1 MHRADLS
8 WPRAHERRSVPLFV
22 RDVLHRSPTWTG
34 IGFGVVAALNAATL
48 LPAGRIAD
56 TIGRRPVIVTGCLGS
71 AAGLVALAFAPGLW
85 GFLIAMAALGVASGL
100 LDVAPS
106 AMIGDIIGTFNAA
119 GPGEPEAAAAQEGP
133 VRAGGTVVASYQM
146 AGDIG
151 AVSGPIAVGFLVDSV
166 SYRAAF
172 LLAAAILAAAACAGL
187 ASPETRIP
195 PGDAD
200 DLALRGEAGRPRS
213 DQPCD
218 APVT

>member
-1 MHRADLS
+1 MFSSQPASTNRTRNSEASPAMHRADLS

-106 AMIGDIIGTFNAA
+106 AMI
-119 GPGEPEAAAAQEGP
+119 
-133 VRAGGTVVASYQM
+133 
-146 AGDIG
+146 
-151 AVSGPIAVGFLVDSV
+151 
-166 SYRAAF
+166 
-172 LLAAAILAAAACAGL
+172 
-187 ASPETRIP
+187 
-195 PGDAD
+195 
-200 DLALRGEAGRPRS
+200 
-213 DQPCD
+213 
-218 APVT
+218 